1 MAVWE
6 LIRDAMAQV
15 HQSGQEWLSTND
27 IVGAVWAV
35 APGTN
40 RGTIAAE
47 VKAHCINDPSKKH
60 FPGLQ
65 YLPNPLTITDDP
77 TMRGKR
83 YRLLTEAERQAFLDH
98 PRTDL
103 ESVSYSQLL
112 EWLERPGSLLVP
124 QVEENDDGGSDDE
137 MGTLSGP
144 ALLELHLQ
152 DYLFR
157 NWRVVFPD
165 LRLYEG
171 ERGREFVTRD
181 PSVGVID
188 FLCTDASGDF
198 VVIETKRGAPDR
210 QAVGQILGY
219 MGWVAQKLCNDGKKV
234 RGILIASEATD
245 SLRMAVAAVP
255 NLEIYLY
262 EISFRLVPD
271 RPATNPIG
279 L

>member
-6 LIRDAMAQV
+6 LIRDAMAAA
-15 HQSGQEWLSTND
+15 HSRGQDWLATND
-27 IVGAVWAV
+27 IVRAVQGAT
-35 APGTN
+35 PGTN

-60 FPGLQ
+60 YPGLQ
-65 YLPNPLTITDDP
+65 YLRNPLAVADDP

-83 YRLLTEAERQAFLDH
+83 YRLLTEAERQAFLSN

-103 ESVSYSQLL
+103 ELVSYAQLL
-112 EWLERPGSLLVP
+112 AWLRSPSEPLVP
-124 QVEENDDGGSDDE
+124 QVEEADE
-137 MGTLSGP
+137 DAVGAAEEVLGGP

-157 NWRVVFPD
+157 NWRKVFPD
-165 LRLYEG
+165 LQPHEG
-171 ERGREFVTRD
+171 DRGREFVTSN

-188 FLCTDASGDF
+188 FLCTDRRGDF
-198 VVIETKRGAPDR
+198 VVIETKRGVPDR
-210 QAVGQILGY
+210 QAVGQILSY
-219 MGWVAQKLCNDGKKV
+219 IAWVGQRLCRDGRTV
-234 RGILIASEATD
+234 RGILIANEATE

-262 EISFRLVPD
+262 EISFHLSPD
-271 RPATNPIG
+271 RSRPIV
-279 L
+279 